1 MKSPLLQ
8 IAILFASTSAFS
20 QTNSD
25 SLIVN
30 DSIAAV
36 QETIETS
43 SSGSS
48 FLDGLIAVLIICAV
62 LFIIGHMVYTLIKAK
77 QFSGQNY
84 SLEFFRSYR
93 QEKGMPPESTE
104 DENEKCADL
113 LDAAFLTWTHIETNE
128 DGNELRKPNKMKEIL
143 ASGELLRQVVEIAP
157 TDPEIVTT
165 LNQYKEVVTSNE
177 ARSFDG
183 SKKLVGLGFVV
194 AILLSLISMDAM
206 GSFFG
211 AFFTIGMWFV
221 VPTIVYIIS
230 SYTPQFLIDKRA
242 ERGGGNAA
250 TGFVAIAMGV
260 LGGGYT
266 IRTRYTD
273 GSTEDDNSGHFVAWA
288 LGFILMVIIAITISI
303 WSFINYLRNYVLFF

>member
-1 MKSPLLQ
+1 MKHPLLQ
-8 IAILFASTSAFS
+8 MAILLTSTAAFS
-20 QTNSD
+20 QTNND
-25 SLIVN
+25 SLVVN

-36 QETIETS
+36 QKTVETN

-62 LFIIGHMVYTLIKAK
+62 IFIIGHMIYTLFKVK

-84 SLEFFRSYR
+84 SIEFFKSFR
-93 QEKGMPPESTE
+93 QEKGMPDESTE

-113 LDAAFLTWTHIETNE
+113 LDAAFLTWTHIETGE
-128 DGNELRKPNKMKEIL
+128 DGHELRKPNKMKEIL
-143 ASGELLRQVVEIAP
+143 KSGELLRQAVELAP

-183 SKKLVGLGFVV
+183 SKKLVGLGLAV

-206 GSFFG
+206 GSFFA

-221 VPTIVYIIS
+221 VPSIVYVIS
-230 SYTPQFLIDKRA
+230 SYTPQFLIDKRS
-242 ERGGGNAA
+242 ERGGGNVA

-266 IRTRYTD
+266 IRTHYTD
-273 GSTEDDNSGHFVAWA
+273 GSTEDDNSGHFMAWA
-288 LGFILMVIIAITISI
+288 LGFILMVIIAFTIFI
-303 WSFINYLRNYVLFF
+303 WAFINYLRNYVLFF